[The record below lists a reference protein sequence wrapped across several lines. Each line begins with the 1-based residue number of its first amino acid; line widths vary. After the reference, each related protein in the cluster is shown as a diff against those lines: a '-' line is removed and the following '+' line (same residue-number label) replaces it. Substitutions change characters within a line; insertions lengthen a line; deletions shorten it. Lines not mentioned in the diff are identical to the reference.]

1 MFTIALSLS
10 FALSACDSSVLSK
23 YIALP
28 QFSFGLNREQVVRV
42 GHQKYGTLS
51 IVRMQRSIEKQ
62 LKPLGLTVRWNQFA
76 TGPQLL
82 EALNAG
88 RLDFGHTGEA
98 PPITAQAAG
107 ASLLY
112 VGSQPP
118 NPEGEAI
125 LVPPDSPLHG
135 IADLKGKKMRSTRVQ
150 MCITSW
156 LKR

>member
-42 GHQKYGTLS
+42 RHQKYGTLS

-62 LKPLGLTVRWNQFA
+62 LKSLGLTVRWNQFA

-98 PPITAQAAG
+98 PPITA
-107 ASLLY
+107 
-112 VGSQPP
+112 
-118 NPEGEAI
+118 
-125 LVPPDSPLHG
+125 
-135 IADLKGKKMRSTRVQ
+135 
-150 MCITSW
+150 
-156 LKR
+156 